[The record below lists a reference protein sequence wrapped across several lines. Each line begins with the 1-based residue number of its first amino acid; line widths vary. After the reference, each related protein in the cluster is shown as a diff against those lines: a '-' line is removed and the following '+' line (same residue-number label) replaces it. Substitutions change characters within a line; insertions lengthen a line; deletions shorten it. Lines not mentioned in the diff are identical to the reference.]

1 MTTSDVL
8 HRRVDGHVV
17 VFTLD
22 RPKANAID
30 DVTSRLMGDAFVAFR
45 EDPDLRV
52 AVITGA
58 GDRIFSAGWDLKAA
72 SEGLTEDANY
82 GVGGF
87 AGLDVLAE
95 CDKPLIAA
103 VNGVAVGG
111 GVELM
116 LASDLVV
123 AAEHAT
129 FSFPET
135 SLGNMADAGGVQ
147 RLPKR
152 LPRAIAL
159 ELLLTGRKMTA
170 TEALSWG
177 LINAVV
183 SREAVLDR
191 AMEYARVI
199 ADGAPLA
206 TQAIKE
212 VIRGVASLNDVE
224 ALAATRERRFPAH
237 ARMLASE
244 DHAEGPRAFVAKRKP
259 IWKGR

>member
-1 MTTSDVL
+1 MTSVF
-8 HRRVDGHVV
+8 RSQVEGHVV

-45 EDPDLRV
+45 DDPDLRV
-52 AVITGA
+52 AVVTGG

-72 SEGLTEDANY
+72 SEGLSEDADY

-95 CDKPLIAA
+95 CNKPLIAA

-116 LASDLVV
+116 LACDLVV

-152 LPRAIAL
+152 LPRALAL
-159 ELLLTGRKMTA
+159 EMLLTGRKMPA
-170 TEALSWG
+170 EEALTWG

-183 SREAVLDR
+183 PREAVLDR
-191 AMEYARVI
+191 AMEYARLI
-199 ADGAPLA
+199 ADGAPLS

-212 VIRGVASLNDVE
+212 VIRGVETLSDVE
-224 ALAATRERRFPAH
+224 AFAATRERRFPTYI
-237 ARMLASE
+237 RMLESE
-244 DHAEGPRAFVAKRKP
+244 DHTEGPRAFVEKRKP
-259 IWKGR
+259 EWKGR

>member
-1 MTTSDVL
+1 MTGVFRSQ
-8 HRRVDGHVV
+8 VDGHVV

-22 RPKANAID
+22 RPRANAID
-30 DVTSRLMGDAFVAFR
+30 DVTSRLMGDAFMAFR
-45 EDPDLRV
+45 DDPELRV
-52 AVITGA
+52 AVITGG

-72 SEGLTEDANY
+72 SEGLSEDADY

-95 CDKPLIAA
+95 CNKPLIAA

-116 LASDLVV
+116 LACDLVV
-123 AAEHAT
+123 AADHAT

-159 ELLLTGRKMTA
+159 EMLLTGRKMPA
-170 TEALSWG
+170 QEALSWG

-183 SREAVLDR
+183 PREAVLDR
-191 AMEYARVI
+191 AMDYARAI

-212 VIRGVASLNDVE
+212 VVRGMETLSDVE
-224 ALAATRERRFPAH
+224 SFAATRERRFATY

-244 DHAEGPRAFVAKRKP
+244 DHAEGPRAFVEKRKP
-259 IWKGR
+259 LWKGR

>member
-1 MTTSDVL
+1 MSADVFRS
-8 HRRVDGHVV
+8 HRKGHVV
-17 VFTLD
+17 TFTLD

-30 DVTSRLMGDAFVAFR
+30 DVTSRLMGEAFVAFR
-45 EDPDLRV
+45 DDPELRV
-52 AVITGA
+52 AVITGG

-72 SEGLTEDANY
+72 SVGLSEDGDY

-87 AGLDVLAE
+87 AGLEILAE
-95 CDKPLIAA
+95 CNKPLIAA

-116 LASDLVV
+116 LACDLVV
-123 AAEHAT
+123 STEQAT

-159 ELLLTGRKMTA
+159 EMLLTGRRMPA
-170 TEALSWG
+170 SEALGWG

-183 SREAVLDR
+183 PQGAVLAR
-191 AMEYARVI
+191 AMEYAHVV
-199 ADGAPLA
+199 AEGAPLS

-212 VIRGVASLNDVE
+212 VIRGVETLSDVE
-224 ALAATRERRFPAH
+224 SFAATRERRFPLYK
-237 ARMLASE
+237 RMLASE
-244 DHAEGPRAFVAKRKP
+244 DHAEGPRAFVEKRKP
-259 IWKGR
+259 VWKGG

>member
-1 MTTSDVL
+1 MSDAVS
-8 HRRVDGHVV
+8 RSTVERHVV
-17 VFTLD
+17 IFTLD

-30 DVTSRLMGDAFVAFR
+30 DVTSRIMGNAFVRFR
-45 EDPDLRV
+45 DDPNLRV
-52 AVITGA
+52 AVITGG

-72 SEGLTEDANY
+72 TEGLSEDADY

-87 AGLDVLAE
+87 AGLDILAE
-95 CDKPLIAA
+95 CNKPLVAA

-116 LASDLVV
+116 LACDLAV
-123 AAEHAT
+123 AVEHAT

-152 LPRAIAL
+152 LPRAVAL
-159 ELLLTGRKMTA
+159 ELLLTGRRMTA
-170 TEALSWG
+170 AEALDRG

-183 SREAVLDR
+183 PEGKALDR
-191 AMEYARVI
+191 AMDYARVI
-199 ADGAPLA
+199 ADGAPLS

-212 VIRGVASLNDVE
+212 VIRGIETLSDVE
-224 ALAATRERRFPAH
+224 SFAATREWRFPTYK
-237 ARMLASE
+237 RMLESE
-244 DHAEGPRAFVAKRKP
+244 DHAEGPRAFVEKRKP
-259 IWKGR
+259 VWKGR

>member
-1 MTTSDVL
+1 MTDVF
-8 HRRVDGHVV
+8 RREVHGHVV

-30 DVTSRLMGDAFVAFR
+30 DVTSRLMGEAFVAFR
-45 EDPDLRV
+45 DDPELRV
-52 AVITGA
+52 AVITAA

-72 SEGLTEDANY
+72 TEGLSEDADY
-82 GVGGF
+82 GIGGF
-87 AGLDVLAE
+87 AGLDVLAG
-95 CDKPLIAA
+95 CNKPLIAA

-116 LASDLVV
+116 LACDLVV

-147 RLPKR
+147 RLPRR

-159 ELLLTGRKMTA
+159 EMLLTGRRMPA
-170 TEALSWG
+170 AEALGWG

-183 SREAVLDR
+183 PREAVLDR
-191 AMEYARVI
+191 AMEVARRI

-212 VIRGVASLNDVE
+212 VIRGVETLSDAE
-224 ALAATRERRFPAH
+224 AFAATRERRFPIY
-237 ARMLASE
+237 RKMLASE
-244 DHAEGPRAFVAKRKP
+244 DHAEGPRAFVEKRKP
-259 IWKGR
+259 DWKGR

>member
-1 MTTSDVL
+1 MTSVF
-8 HRRVDGHVV
+8 RSQVDGHVV

-22 RPKANAID
+22 RPRANAID
-30 DVTSRLMGDAFVAFR
+30 DVTSRLMGDAFMAFR
-45 EDPDLRV
+45 DDPELRV
-52 AVITGA
+52 AVITGG

-72 SEGLTEDANY
+72 SEGLSEDADY

-95 CDKPLIAA
+95 CNKPLIAA

-116 LASDLVV
+116 LACDLVV
-123 AAEHAT
+123 AADHAT

-159 ELLLTGRKMTA
+159 EMLLTGRKMPA
-170 TEALSWG
+170 QEALSWG

-183 SREAVLDR
+183 PREAVLDR
-191 AMEYARVI
+191 AREYARVV

-212 VIRGVASLNDVE
+212 VVRGVETLGDVE
-224 ALAATRERRFPAH
+224 SFAATRERRFATY

-244 DHAEGPRAFVAKRKP
+244 DHAEGPRAFVEKRKP
-259 IWKGR
+259 VWKGR

>member
-1 MTTSDVL
+1 MSGDVFRG
-8 HRRVDGHVV
+8 HREGHVV
-17 VFTLD
+17 TFTLD

-30 DVTSRLMGDAFVAFR
+30 DVTSRLMGEAFVAFR
-45 EDPDLRV
+45 DDPELRV
-52 AVITGA
+52 AVITGG

-72 SEGLTEDANY
+72 SEGLSEDGDY

-87 AGLDVLAE
+87 AGLDILAE
-95 CDKPLIAA
+95 CNKPLIAA

-116 LASDLVV
+116 LACDLVIS
-123 AAEHAT
+123 AEHAT

-159 ELLLTGRKMTA
+159 EMLLTGRRMA
-170 TEALSWG
+170 ASEALSWG

-183 SREAVLDR
+183 PHGAALER
-191 AMEYARVI
+191 AMEYARVV
-199 ADGAPLA
+199 AEGAPLA

-212 VIRGVASLNDVE
+212 VIRGVETLSDVE
-224 ALAATRERRFPAH
+224 SFTATRERRFPLYK
-237 ARMLASE
+237 RMLASE
-244 DHAEGPRAFVAKRKP
+244 DHAEGPRAFVEKRKP
-259 IWKGR
+259 VWKGR

>member
-1 MTTSDVL
+1 MTMTEVFQ
-8 HRRVDGHVV
+8 RRVEGHVV

-30 DVTSRLMGDAFVAFR
+30 DVTSRHMGDAFAAFR
-45 EDPDLRV
+45 DDPELRV

-58 GDRIFSAGWDLKAA
+58 GNRIYSAGWDLKAA
-72 SEGLTEDANY
+72 SEGLSEDADY

-95 CDKPLIAA
+95 CNKPLIAA

-116 LASDLVV
+116 LACDLVV
-123 AAEHAT
+123 AADHAT

-147 RLPKR
+147 RLPRR

-159 ELLLTGRKMTA
+159 EMLLTGRRMTA
-170 TEALSWG
+170 EEALGWG

-183 SREAVLDR
+183 PREAVLDR
-191 AMEYARVI
+191 AMEYARLI

-212 VIRGVASLNDVE
+212 VIRGLETLSDVE
-224 ALAATRERRFPAH
+224 AFAATRERRFPTYI
-237 ARMLASE
+237 RMLASE
-244 DHAEGPRAFVAKRKP
+244 DHAEGPRAFVEKRKP
-259 IWKGR
+259 NWKGR

>member
-1 MTTSDVL
+1 VTASF
-8 HRRVDGHVV
+8 RSQVDGHVV
-17 VFTLD
+17 IFTLD

-30 DVTSRLMGDAFVAFR
+30 DLTSRQMGDAFVAFR
-45 EDPDLRV
+45 DDPELRV
-52 AVITGA
+52 AVITGG

-72 SEGLTEDANY
+72 SEGLSEAADY

-87 AGLDVLAE
+87 AGLEVLAE
-95 CDKPLIAA
+95 CNKPLIAA

-116 LASDLVV
+116 LACDLVV
-123 AAEHAT
+123 AAAHAT

-135 SLGNMADAGGVQ
+135 TLGNMADAGGVQ

-159 ELLLTGRKMTA
+159 EMLLTGRKMPA
-170 TEALSWG
+170 EEALRWG

-183 SREAVLDR
+183 PGEVVMAR
-191 AMEYARVI
+191 AMEYARLI

-212 VIRGVASLNDVE
+212 VIRGVETMSDME
-224 ALAATRERRFPAH
+224 SFAATRERRFPTYV
-237 ARMLASE
+237 RMLDSE
-244 DHAEGPRAFVAKRKP
+244 DHVEGPRAFVAKRKP
-259 IWKGR
+259 AWKGR